1 MTEQTINTADPQPT
15 LSDNVDSFIL
25 ERLISYQMLPQL
37 IKELIVDTVIETS
50 TCPEPD
56 IQDIVKDFCL
66 THCITSEKTK
76 QTWLQYHRMGPQQM
90 EQQAIR
96 QWRIEEYKKQ
106 RWASQVERMFLV
118 QKGQFDQVVYSLL
131 RTKSHEI
138 AQELFFRL
146 QEEEQIFAEL
156 AAEYSQGSEA
166 LTGGM
171 IGPVEIGRLH
181 PALSQLLQKQ
191 RTGKLY
197 PPTQFEQWVIILR
210 LEKKIPASLTDTL
223 RQRLIEQQYQEWLQQ
238 EIAKFDFIPFI
249 KQLLINGNV
258 PSPDH

>member
-1 MTEQTINTADPQPT
+1 VTELTINTDDPQPT

-25 ERLISYQMLPQL
+25 EHLTSYQMLPQL
-37 IKELIVDTVIETS
+37 IKELIMDTVIETS
-50 TCPEPD
+50 ACPEPD
-56 IQDIVKDFCL
+56 IQDILKDFCL
-66 THCITSEKTK
+66 AQCITSEKTK

-96 QWRIEEYKKQ
+96 QWRIEQYKKQ
-106 RWASQVERMFLV
+106 RWASQVETMFLA
-118 QKGQFDQVVYSLL
+118 QKGKFEQVVYSLL

-146 QEEEQIFAEL
+146 QEEEQTFAEL
-156 AAEYSQGSEA
+156 ATEYSQGSEA
-166 LTGGM
+166 LTDGLV
-171 IGPVEIGRLH
+171 GPVEIGRLH
-181 PALSQLLQKQ
+181 PALSQLLQNQ
-191 RTGKLY
+191 QTGKLY

-210 LEKKIPASLTDTL
+210 LEKSIPASLTDTL

-249 KQLLINGNV
+249 KQLFINGNV
-258 PSPDH
+258 PNR